1 MRIALIAHDAKKAD
15 MVAFCQANVGLLSL
29 CDLVA
34 TGTTGKLITEHTGLK
49 IRRMLSGPY
58 GGDLQI
64 GSLIASGEV
73 DAVLFMRDPLTAQ
86 PHEPDISALLR
97 VSDVHNVPLATNQ
110 ATAALLLAAIQKKLK
125 DSGAIK

>member
-1 MRIALIAHDAKKAD
+1 
-15 MVAFCQANVGLLSL
+15 
-29 CDLVA
+29 
-34 TGTTGKLITEHTGLK
+34 
-49 IRRMLSGPY
+49 MLSGPY

-64 GSLIASGEV
+64 GAMIASGEV

-86 PHEPDISALLR
+86 PHEPDIAALLR

-110 ATAALLLAAIQKKLK
+110 ATAALILSAIQKKLK